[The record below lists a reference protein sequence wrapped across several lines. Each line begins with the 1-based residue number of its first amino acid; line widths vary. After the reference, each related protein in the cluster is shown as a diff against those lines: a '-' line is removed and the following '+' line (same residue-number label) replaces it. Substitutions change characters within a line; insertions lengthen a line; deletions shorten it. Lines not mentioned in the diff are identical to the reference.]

1 MNLNKEDKAFALS
14 SYLSLYKKKKK
25 TESGNLMT
33 FMDVYHYG
41 FYYEIAIIRCIVYS
55 RKRL

>member
-1 MNLNKEDKAFALS
+1 M
-14 SYLSLYKKKKK
+14 LYPHIYPYTKKK

-41 FYYEIAIIRCIVYS
+41 FYYEIAIIRYIVYS